1 MYNAHMA
8 MIQANAWECDVCG
21 YIWLKVSGR
30 VPTHCAKKSCHSRQ
44 WNSGRKVDDR
54 GGVTRFAPDPD
65 RPVVGTVVPAPKIA
79 EAAAEN
85 SRPTPSDMTWADYDA
100 SAGKPDEVEGPEVI
114 PESERCQYS
123 EFDRETGETY
133 RCALRV
139 HDRKIRHQKGERV

>member
-54 GGVTRFAPDPD
+54 GGVPRFAPAPD
-65 RPVVGTVVPAPKIA
+65 RPVVANAAAEPKIA
-79 EAAAEN
+79 EAAEN
-85 SRPTPSDMTWADYDA
+85 SRSTPSDMTWADYDA
-100 SAGKPDEVEGPEVI
+100 S
-114 PESERCQYS
+114 S
-123 EFDRETGETY
+123 GE
-133 RCALRV
+133 AEIEEPGEP
-139 HDRKIRHQKGERV
+139 HDRLMCQIQDCEKCKPIFEREQKRYRRTQR